1 MAWEYE
7 MVTDKHNKI
16 YTELLTYMKAIYPD
30 IKGGTVYEENKVKLP
45 YLYFFQID
53 GSTKLMDL
61 SNNEVG
67 VNLAFQIEIY
77 SAEGKDNSKKM
88 ASSVRAYMLE
98 NGFRCRTFMPFQS
111 SSNVSRFITRFERL
125 DV

>member
-1 MAWEYE
+1 M
-7 MVTDKHNKI
+7 N
-16 YTELLTYMKAIYPD
+16 YMKDIYPQ
-30 IKGGTVYEENKVKLP
+30 IKSGTAYDENKVKLP

-67 VNLAFQIEIY
+67 VDLAFQIELY
-77 SAEGKDNSKKM
+77 SDKGMNEARKM
-88 ASSVRAYMLE
+88 AYDVRAYME
-98 NGFRCRTFMPFQS
+98 AEGFRCRRFIPSQQL
-111 SSNVSRFITRFERL
+111 SNVSRFITVFYRL